1 MARVV
6 TPTVEVLAPDGTTS
20 LWAVALPHSEAVAA
34 VRSVIPPDHVAELS
48 IRRLRRSPRLD
59 GLRPGEVRKIEA
71 MTHPKPQSD
80 PSQLATS
87 TIDIAKGKRA
97 GSPRAEY
104 RAYAVA
110 SDGHFMGFKEIV
122 CGDDDG
128 AVAKAKRLINNFDI
142 EVWNG
147 DRFVIR
153 LLHRPK

>member
-6 TPTVEVLAPDGTTS
+6 TPTVEVSAPDGTKS

-71 MTHPKPQSD
+71 MSQPRPARD

-87 TIDIAKGKRA
+87 TIDIVRGKRA
-97 GSPRAEY
+97 GFPRAEY

-110 SDGHFMGFKEIV
+110 SDGRFMEFKEIV
-122 CGDDDG
+122 CGDDDE
-128 AVAKAKRLINNFDI
+128 AVARAKRLIGNSDI